1 MLTQIWFIVN
11 LVFVAS
17 FIAYLFVARSSR
29 EAESAGHAEQAQK
42 LRIGRRLTGLLAVVT
57 FIAAAAIFVA
67 NMAING

>member
-11 LVFVAS
+11 LVFVAT

-29 EAESAGHAEQAQK
+29 EAESAGPAERAKK
-42 LRIGRRLTGLLAVVT
+42 LRVGRRLTGLLAIAL